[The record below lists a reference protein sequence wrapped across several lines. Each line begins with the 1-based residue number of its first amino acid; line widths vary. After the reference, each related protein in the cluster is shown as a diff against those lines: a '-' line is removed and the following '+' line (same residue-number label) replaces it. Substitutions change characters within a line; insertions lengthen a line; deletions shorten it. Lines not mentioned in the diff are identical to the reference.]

1 MEPCTGDSVA
11 SLSGAD
17 QKNLP
22 VKGTENGIDLI
33 CYLCFRYLAFVV
45 LRGVVINFK

>member
-1 MEPCTGDSVA
+1 MEPCSGDSVT

-33 CYLCFRYLAFVV
+33 CSVFQV
-45 LRGVVINFK
+45 LGICSAVWSHY

>member
-1 MEPCTGDSVA
+1 MEPGSGDSVT

-22 VKGTENGIDLI
+22 VKGTENGIFDLQSVFQVVGI
-33 CYLCFRYLAFVV
+33 CSAT
-45 LRGVVINFK
+45 